1 MHTPPS
7 TAPCLARMVRFTL
20 PCNSPALSCS
30 AIVGPVAR
38 VVFKQERMEGNFRFA
53 HMRLRT
59 FLTELALYR
68 AGAVEEAALEAALAP
83 LLRNQLRLLMWRWLL
98 TACTT
103 GLEYTGALL
112 NYTCI
117 GLVVF
122 TGALQ
127 CCPFC
132 HTNVTCLRH
141 KTMNACC
148 RLYHYALLVKEPC
161 CRHLGG
167 NHHLATWYCARRSTR
182 CASSCV

>member
-1 MHTPPS
+1 M
-7 TAPCLARMVRFTL
+7 
-20 PCNSPALSCS
+20 SCS
-30 AIVGPVAR
+30 AIIGPIAR
-38 VVFKQERMEGNFRFA
+38 VVFRQERMEGNFRFA

-68 AGAVEEAALEAALAP
+68 AGAAEGAALEAALAP
-83 LLRNQLRLLMWRWLL
+83 LLSNQLSLLMWRWLL

-122 TGALQ
+122 TGVLP

-132 HTNVTCLRH
+132 HTNVTCLTH
-141 KTMNACC
+141 ATTIACC
-148 RLYHYALLVKEPC
+148 
-161 CRHLGG
+161 
-167 NHHLATWYCARRSTR
+167 
-182 CASSCV
+182 

>member
-1 MHTPPS
+1 
-7 TAPCLARMVRFTL
+7 
-20 PCNSPALSCS
+20 
-30 AIVGPVAR
+30 
-38 VVFKQERMEGNFRFA
+38 MEGDFRFA

-68 AGAVEEAALEAALAP
+68 AGAAEGPALEAALTP
-83 LLRNQLRLLMWRWLL
+83 LLSNQLRLLMWRWLL

-127 CCPFC
+127 YCQFC
-132 HTNVTCLRH
+132 HAKVACLGH
-141 KTMNACC
+141 ESMTACC
-148 RLYHYALLVKEPC
+148 
-161 CRHLGG
+161 
-167 NHHLATWYCARRSTR
+167 
-182 CASSCV
+182 